1 VLSASFMNY
10 GYLLDED
17 GRNDIHIDIILLLKH
32 MLELTDTSAN
42 IAQSKFHE
50 IGIITW

>member
-1 VLSASFMNY
+1 MFSVSFLNY

-17 GRNDIHIDIILLLKH
+17 AGHGIDILLHKH
-32 MLELTDTSAN
+32 VFELADTSAN

-50 IGIITW
+50 VCVITW